1 MIKYSIK
8 NNGNISRRKED
19 CIDDAIIAYIEIYDC
34 DVSVC
39 GPFIQEFKEP
49 VKSTR
54 KQAMELVKRFEKD
67 FKYIL
72 DDFAEYPY
80 VQVWFESKLNEFN
93 LCHKDIHEF
102 WIEKEE
108 EHGNQVDRI
117 K

>member
-19 CIDDAIIAYIEIYDC
+19 CIDDAIIAYVEIYDC
-34 DVSVC
+34 GVSIC
-39 GPFIQEFKEP
+39 GPFVYEFKEP

-108 EHGNQVDRI
+108 EYGDKVDRI